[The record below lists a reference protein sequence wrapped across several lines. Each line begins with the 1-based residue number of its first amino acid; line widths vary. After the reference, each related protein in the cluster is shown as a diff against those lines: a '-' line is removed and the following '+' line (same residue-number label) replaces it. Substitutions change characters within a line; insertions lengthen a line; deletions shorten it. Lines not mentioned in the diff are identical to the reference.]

1 MLVAPSLIARRPS
14 PVIEVVLVAAGP
26 DHSVD
31 AGAAAEGLARG
42 LGDRAV
48 VDAWAALCS
57 EVPVEIGALVEEP
70 GFGDQ
75 DARLEILAARLQ
87 QQHLCI
93 AVLGEAPRHDRAG
106 GTGTD
111 DDIIVAGLESRTER
125 GLIGLDRDEFVGS
138 PGNGC
143 GRQTEARGARHEGRA
158 VDFPSK

>member
-31 AGAAAEGLARG
+31 AGAAAEGLAGG

-48 VDAWAALCS
+48 VDARAALGA
-57 EVPVEIGALVEEP
+57 EAPVKLAALIEEP
-70 GFGDQ
+70 SLGDQ
-75 DARLEILAARLQ
+75 DARPQILAACLQ
-87 QQHLCI
+87 QQDKRI
-93 AVLGEAPRHDRAG
+93 AIFGEAPRHDRAG

-138 PGNGC
+138 LGNGC
-143 GRQTEARGARHEGRA
+143 GRQTEARGARHEGRT
-158 VDFPSK
+158 VDFVGK